1 MCRHNAGYS
10 PQPRDVASGKHCEYT
25 QAWSACNK
33 GCFRAYVPPAAIA
46 KYSMRAL
53 DVIERCSEV
62 FAIAAGFGMNRK
74 AFSGMTGAGAAAAS
88 HSCLAHPLLMSPQ
101 CLRRADVGGLRSKQ
115 CVSLRLCA
123 ACQWLGG
130 DCQWVGLSIRA
141 RTCAQQ

>member
-1 MCRHNAGYS
+1 MCRYNAGYS
-10 PQPRDVASGKHCEYT
+10 QQPRDVASGKHCEYT

-74 AFSGMTGAGAAAAS
+74 PFSGMTGAGAAAAS
-88 HSCLAHPLLMSPQ
+88 HTHCSCPRSACGGPTWAASDLSSASRFVCVPLVSGW
-101 CLRRADVGGLRSKQ
+101 VEIVSGL
-115 CVSLRLCA
+115 
-123 ACQWLGG
+123 
-130 DCQWVGLSIRA
+130 D
-141 RTCAQQ
+141 

>member
-1 MCRHNAGYS
+1 
-10 PQPRDVASGKHCEYT
+10 
-25 QAWSACNK
+25 
-33 GCFRAYVPPAAIA
+33 
-46 KYSMRAL
+46 MRAL

-74 AFSGMTGAGAAAAS
+74 AFFRYDWCRCR
-88 HSCLAHPLLMSPQ
+88 SCLAHPLLMSPQ
-101 CLRRADVGGLRSKQ
+101 CLRWADVGGLRSKQ

-141 RTCAQQ
+141 RYTCAQQ